1 MQRWEGFC
9 EDHRKIVRFFFAN
22 VSTLSH
28 TLTLWWRCV
37 LLWVHIQSCLSC
49 CFTGVTEIIW
59 LAQIIR
65 SKNVLFVCCC
75 VFVLDWIAW
84 VKMPQG
90 LPCGLVSEEHKKRH
104 LARAFAAF
112 LAWTSL
118 LMRMVSRLTGLG
130 TKPTMPSSF
139 TGRPIHQ
146 SLLNF
151 CMWKKKEQDL
161 SAAFQQPSRHATVR
175 WTSLTWRKSRA
186 SKVMAWPG
194 TGTLSSSAGV

>member
-1 MQRWEGFC
+1 MEAC
-9 EDHRKIVRFFFAN
+9 T
-22 VSTLSH
+22 SLSSYPE
-28 TLTLWWRCV
+28 
-37 LLWVHIQSCLSC
+37 LLEMLLYWGDRNNLISSDYQ
-49 CFTGVTEIIW
+49 
-59 LAQIIR
+59 
-65 SKNVLFVCCC
+65 KYK
-75 VFVLDWIAW
+75 WIAW

-90 LPCGLVSEEHKKRH
+90 LPCGLVSEERKKRH

-151 CMWKKKEQDL
+151 CMWKKKERDL

>member
-1 MQRWEGFC
+1 MSFLCLYWIKTEPY
-9 EDHRKIVRFFFAN
+9 FF
-22 VSTLSH
+22 
-28 TLTLWWRCV
+28 W
-37 LLWVHIQSCLSC
+37 
-49 CFTGVTEIIW
+49 
-59 LAQIIR
+59 
-65 SKNVLFVCCC
+65 FVCCC
-75 VFVLDWIAW
+75 VFVLDWRAW
-84 VKMPQG
+84 VKVPQG
-90 LPCGLVSEEHKKRH
+90 PPCGLVSEERKKRH

-130 TKPTMPSSF
+130 TKPTTPSSF

-151 CMWKKKEQDL
+151 CMWGKQKKERDL
-161 SAAFQQPSRHATVR
+161 SAAFQQLSRRANVR

-186 SKVMAWPG
+186 SKVMACPG

>member
-1 MQRWEGFC
+1 MPQ
-9 EDHRKIVRFFFAN
+9 
-22 VSTLSH
+22 
-28 TLTLWWRCV
+28 
-37 LLWVHIQSCLSC
+37 
-49 CFTGVTEIIW
+49 TEP
-59 LAQIIR
+59 LPD
-65 SKNVLFVCCC
+65 KK
-75 VFVLDWIAW
+75 
-84 VKMPQG
+84 VKMSHRV
-90 LPCGLVSEEHKKRH
+90 VSHGHKRRH

-112 LAWTSL
+112 LACTSL

-151 CMWKKKEQDL
+151 CMWKRKRNSPCFCSQVGVQCV
-161 SAAFQQPSRHATVR
+161 SQ
-175 WTSLTWRKSRA
+175 TSLTWRKSRA